1 MPVSV
6 LYVDDEVPHLMLA
19 REYLGA
25 SGKVTLTCVSSGKEA
40 IDSLRTGQY
49 DVIVSDY
56 LMQDMDGIQ
65 LLKYVRAN
73 YEGVPFIL
81 FTGKGK
87 EEIVISALN
96 SGADYYIRKGSD
108 PVIQFSEL
116 EQRILQAHAGHHA
129 KKELA
134 AREQLYHSVLTVQTE
149 IFVDLLPDLTIIRA
163 NDSYGAVYG
172 IPATDLIGKKFFHDI
187 DERERAQI
195 TDSVKSLTPDNPD
208 VEFERPVTYP
218 DGKKINHLWRI
229 EGVFGS
235 DGSIVSAKVT
245 GKDTSQADIARSVL
259 QESEQKYQQTSP
271 DVPQHIG
278 DFDENVPLNFIIENT
293 KPLGSWDL
301 PELVRELKAQ
311 KAYGI
316 ASTTGA
322 EGYRAFLIFMKGEPE
337 GGIYIDRSGVLY
349 GDRSVLFLKNSQN
362 FTFYPTEPEI
372 ASRFVTG
379 CRIYDKSHLRVPASN
394 PIPEIRSVKKGIG
407 NVIIDIMNNGIPVSG
422 LRVTIKSGGK
432 IVGNDVTSSQ
442 GQTTFQLLY
451 GQYTGVIHNESG
463 ILRSFTFTVDTPEL
477 LQKVDLTSQ

>member
-6 LYVDDEVPHLMLA
+6 LYVDDELPHLMLA
-19 REYLGA
+19 QEYLGA

-40 IDSLRTGQY
+40 IDALRTGKF

-73 YEGVPFIL
+73 YESTPFIL

-87 EEIVISALN
+87 EDIVISALN

-108 PVIQFSEL
+108 PVVQFSEL
-116 EQRILQAHAGHHA
+116 EQRILQAYEGHHV
-129 KKELA
+129 KEELA

-149 IFVDLLPDLTIIRA
+149 LFVDILPDLTIIRA
-163 NDSYGAVYG
+163 NDSYGALYAM
-172 IPATDLIGKKFFHDI
+172 PATDLIGKKFFHDI
-187 DERERAQI
+187 SDEDRAGLVE
-195 TDSVKSLTPDNPD
+195 TVRSLTPENPSTD
-208 VEFERPVTYP
+208 LETVVTYP
-218 DGKKINHLWRI
+218 DGKKSEILWHI
-229 EGVFGS
+229 EGVFSS
-235 DGSIVSAKVT
+235 DGMVVSAKAT
-245 GKDTSQADIARSVL
+245 GRDTSQAEMAREVL
-259 QESEQKYQQTSP
+259 QQSEQKYQQTMT

-293 KPLGSWDL
+293 HPLGNWLL
-301 PELVRELKAQ
+301 PELVREMKAQ

-316 ASTTGA
+316 AATAGA
-322 EGYRAFLIFMKGEPE
+322 EGFRAFLIFMKGEPE

-372 ASRFVTG
+372 ANRFVTG

-394 PIPEIRSVKKGIG
+394 PIPEISSVRKGIG
-407 NVIIDIMNNGIPVSG
+407 NIIINLVRGGMPVAG

-432 IVGNDVTSSQ
+432 IVGNDVTSLQ

-451 GQYTGVIHNESG
+451 GEYTGVIHNETG
-463 ILRSFTFTVDTPEL
+463 ILRSFSFTVDKPEL
-477 LQKVDLTSQ
+477 IHTVDLS

>member
-6 LYVDDEVPHLMLA
+6 LYVDDELPHLMIA
-19 REYLGA
+19 EEYLGA
-25 SGKVTLTCVSSGKEA
+25 SGKATLTCVSSGKEA
-40 IDSLRTGQY
+40 IEALRVGKF

-73 YEGVPFIL
+73 YEGIPFIL

-87 EEIVISALN
+87 EDIVISALN

-108 PVIQFSEL
+108 PVVQFSEL
-116 EQRILQAHAGHHA
+116 EQRILQAHEGRHA
-129 KKELA
+129 KTELA

-149 IFVDLLPDLTIIRA
+149 LFVDLLPDLTIIRT
-163 NDSYGAVYG
+163 NDSYGALYAM
-172 IPATDLIGKKFFHDI
+172 PATDLIGKKFFHDI
-187 DERERAQI
+187 SDEERAGLAE
-195 TDSVKSLTPDNPD
+195 TVKSLTPENPATD
-208 VEFERPVTYP
+208 LETVVTYP
-218 DGKKINHLWRI
+218 DGKKTELLWHI
-229 EGVFGS
+229 EGIFGS
-235 DGSIVSAKVT
+235 DGTIVSATAT
-245 GKDTSQADIARSVL
+245 GRDTSQANVAREVL
-259 QESEQKYQQTSP
+259 QESEQKYQQTTT
-271 DVPQHIG
+271 DVPQHVG

-293 KPLGSWDL
+293 EPLGSWLL
-301 PELVRELKAQ
+301 PELVREMKSQ

-322 EGYRAFLIFMKGEPE
+322 EGFRAFLIFLKGEAE

-394 PIPEIRSVKKGIG
+394 PIPDISSVRKGIG
-407 NVIIDIMNNGIPVSG
+407 NVIIDIVRNGLPASG
-422 LRVTIKSGGK
+422 LRITVKSGGK
-432 IVGNDVTSSQ
+432 IVGNDVTSSD

-451 GQYTGVIHNESG
+451 GSYTGVIHNETG
-463 ILRSFTFTVDTPEL
+463 ILQSFPFTVEKPEL
-477 LQKVDLTSQ
+477 IHKVTIS